1 MCGMDILLYMMFYER
16 PSIKRIFSESEI
28 IEQDHFFAWRI
39 YYSSIIKM
47 FFDSNRSSTNQ
58 RARPNKSP
66 RVVRER
72 SPIELVEVGP
82 VGASESRPSQRCM
95 RSEGDCKPGGDKPP
109 DYEHALNYCKAQA
122 DDPEPSLVDD
132 APPPPTYVTVV

>member
-1 MCGMDILLYMMFYER
+1 MRKCGIYHLLILCCHDCR
-16 PSIKRIFSESEI
+16 
-28 IEQDHFFAWRI
+28 
-39 YYSSIIKM
+39 
-47 FFDSNRSSTNQ
+47 STNQ